1 MDDAL
6 DVEAD
11 SYGEKSDP
19 DKFLEKR
26 RAEFERDLEADRDNR
41 REAYDD
47 LRFVADPATQWD
59 SRDRQTRESD
69 HRPCPS
75 LNRLV
80 PFLKQVTATIRT
92 NKPEINLKP
101 VETEDRTQAECFEG
115 IINHI
120 ERNSNAARQYAAW
133 ADDGVSC
140 GVGHLR
146 GSIVESEI
154 NPEFLDAELE
164 RIEDPLSVIWD
175 SSSVKSN
182 RSDARRCWVI
192 DYMPDEEIED
202 MYPDAVGEWPDEEE
216 STAWT
221 DWHDSEAEETRVCEY
236 YCIKQ
241 ETVSRFMDLATGE
254 KITIKGEEPAPEG
267 LIPLSQTTEKVC
279 RVWLLT
285 GGKIL
290 EGGVEGQIVPGG
302 RIPIF
307 PYIPN
312 EKRIGRR
319 RVRKGIIRDAKDS
332 VRMINWAMALMI
344 EAMAATPKPKW
355 TGPSKAFEG
364 FEDEW
369 ANASLSNKAY
379 LPYNDKAAAPPTY
392 NQPPPFNVGLVN
404 AMQVFDENIKQVT
417 GIYDAS
423 LGARSNETSGR
434 AIRAREEQGDMA
446 TFDYIDEFNHSLKE
460 VGRWLVRVIP
470 EIYTQERFVRILGKD
485 SQEKVIQI
493 NGFDPVKGP
502 INPIERT
509 HFDIAVK
516 VGPGF
521 ATQREEA
528 AETMKMA
535 IQSAPQLAPIL
546 MDLMISNE
554 DWPGSEKAAKR
565 LAEMLPPNIKAMEKE
580 EAGEP
585 PNPQEQQ
592 MQAMQ
597 MQMQQRA
604 MNADLQL
611 KEAQAAKAMAEAQ
624 KAAQPEVPAQV
635 DNSQAQLRAFEIQEQ
650 SQLKRE
656 EMAQNHQIE
665 REKMA
670 QDALNQDK
678 QLLADLQ
685 KFEMELRAKLAE
697 KAMEPTPELPQE
709 EPQGPDPLQET
720 LATVGTMIATLQASI
735 QQQTAVQ
742 AMPKRIVRDEAGNIV
757 GAETVS
763 EV

>member
-1 MDDAL
+1 
-6 DVEAD
+6 
-11 SYGEKSDP
+11 
-19 DKFLEKR
+19 
-26 RAEFERDLEADRDNR
+26 
-41 REAYDD
+41 
-47 LRFVADPATQWD
+47 
-59 SRDRQTRESD
+59 
-69 HRPCPS
+69 
-75 LNRLV
+75 
-80 PFLKQVTATIRT
+80 
-92 NKPEINLKP
+92 
-101 VETEDRTQAECFEG
+101 
-115 IINHI
+115 
-120 ERNSNAARQYAAW
+120 
-133 ADDGVSC
+133 
-140 GVGHLR
+140 
-146 GSIVESEI
+146 
-154 NPEFLDAELE
+154 
-164 RIEDPLSVIWD
+164 
-175 SSSVKSN
+175 
-182 RSDARRCWVI
+182 
-192 DYMPDEEIED
+192 
-202 MYPDAVGEWPDEEE
+202 
-216 STAWT
+216 
-221 DWHDSEAEETRVCEY
+221 
-236 YCIKQ
+236 
-241 ETVSRFMDLATGE
+241 
-254 KITIKGEEPAPEG
+254 
-267 LIPLSQTTEKVC
+267 
-279 RVWLLT
+279 
-285 GGKIL
+285 
-290 EGGVEGQIVPGG
+290 
-302 RIPIF
+302 
-307 PYIPN
+307 
-312 EKRIGRR
+312 
-319 RVRKGIIRDAKDS
+319 
-332 VRMINWAMALMI
+332 
-344 EAMAATPKPKW
+344 
-355 TGPSKAFEG
+355 
-364 FEDEW
+364 
-369 ANASLSNKAY
+369 
-379 LPYNDKAAAPPTY
+379 
-392 NQPPPFNVGLVN
+392 
-404 AMQVFDENIKQVT
+404 
-417 GIYDAS
+417 
-423 LGARSNETSGR
+423 
-434 AIRAREEQGDMA
+434 MA

-565 LAEMLPPNIKAMEKE
+565 LAEMLPPNIKAMEKQ

-670 QDALNQDK
+670 QDTLNQDK

-685 KFEMELRAKLAE
+685 KFEMELQAKLAE
-697 KAMEPTPELPQE
+697 KAMEPAPEAPQE
-709 EPQGPDPLQET
+709 EPQGPDPMQET
-720 LATVGTMIATLQASI
+720 LASVGQMIATLQASI

-742 AMPKRIVRDEAGNIV
+742 AMPKRIVRDELGNIV